1 MKARKLKLPEQKR
14 RHRIALAPLADAMFQ
29 LLIFFM
35 LTTSLTPYSL
45 LTLTTA
51 ETGQAPQT
59 ESNSTSS
66 ASQSGEQV
74 SQPSSNLNVLIWT
87 LSNNSIS
94 FDRQSYDLEQVI
106 ELAGAIS
113 EQEVDA
119 NLILV
124 IKPDA
129 RIQDVSTVL
138 EALNNANLSE
148 IQITIDE
155 E

>member
-14 RHRIALAPLADAMFQ
+14 RYRIALAPLADAMFQ

-74 SQPSSNLNVLIWT
+74 PQPSSNLNVLIWT